1 MKIFDKEGNLLSI
14 VIKKSEIQEGRNF
27 YTDNH
32 EEVQLAA
39 FDFKKETIIENHIHN
54 KQKREIFTTSETL
67 IVLDGSMTVSIF
79 DENLNFVKKIDLS
92 AGDTI
97 SLIKGGHGINIE
109 KSCKFIETKQG
120 PYNPKNDKKRF

>member
-32 EEVQLAA
+32 EEIQLAA
-39 FDFKKETIIENHIHN
+39 FDFKEETVIENHIHN

-67 IVLDGSMTVSIF
+67 IVLEGSMCVSIF
-79 DENLNFVKKIDLS
+79 DENLNFVNKIDLS
-92 AGDTI
+92 IGDTI
-97 SLIKGGHGINIE
+97 SLIRGGHGIHIE

-120 PYNPKNDKKRF
+120 PYNPDTDKKRF

>member
-1 MKIFDKEGNLLSI
+1 LKIFDKEGNLLSI

-120 PYNPKNDKKRF
+120 PYNPKTDKKRF